1 MARGAL
7 VLDAAMGTRLIA
19 MGLDLSDD
27 DPALW
32 NLSHP
37 EAVRELHAR
46 DVAAGSDAV
55 VTNTFGANRHWL
67 TRYGRAGDVAAIN
80 RRAVELARDAAGPG
94 RFVFGSIG
102 PTASGVSDASREQA
116 EALAV
121 SGVDALLFETHT
133 RERAERALE
142 QVGGTV
148 SLPLMVCLLDWPP
161 SPAEPARRLA
171 VLGATAL
178 GANCQHGMEPA
189 LRLAEALHRV
199 TDLPLIF
206 KPGAGLPGEPPASPD
221 SFAQAVHELESLGAR
236 LIGGCCGTTEAHV
249 AALRSAC
256 PPWNARH
263 HFAADGPPVR
273 RGPTP

>member
-1 MARGAL
+1 MARGPL

-19 MGLDLSDD
+19 RGLDLAGD

-37 EAVRELHAR
+37 EVVRELHGR

-55 VTNTFGANRHWL
+55 VTNTFGANRCWL
-67 TRYGRAGDVAAIN
+67 ARYGRAGDVTAIN
-80 RRAVELARDAAGPG
+80 RRAVELARAAAGPG
-94 RFVFGSIG
+94 RFVVGSIG
-102 PTASGVSDASREQA
+102 PTASRAPDASREQA

-121 SGVDALLFETHT
+121 SGVDALLFETHSL
-133 RERAERALE
+133 EHAERALD

-148 SLPLMVCLLDWPP
+148 SLPLLVCLLDWPR

-171 VLGATAL
+171 DLGAAAL
-178 GANCQHGMEPA
+178 GANCQHGMEPV
-189 LRLAEALHRV
+189 LHLAEALHRV
-199 TDLPLIF
+199 TDLPLIL
-206 KPGAGLPGEPPASPD
+206 KPGAGLPGEPPASPE
-221 SFAQAVHELESLGAR
+221 SFARAVSTLEALGAR

-256 PPWNARH
+256 LPWNSPH
-263 HFAADGPPVR
+263 HSTADGPPER
-273 RGPTP
+273 RGQTP